1 MAFIVED
8 GTGVAGANSLCDVA
22 FADTYH
28 ADRANASWASSTQ
41 AAKEAALIK
50 ATDYIEQRFG
60 GRFKGR
66 REHETQVLSFPR
78 LYLYTRDGV
87 LVKGIPDRLKAAVS
101 EYALKA
107 LTVSLFLE
115 PEVDDRGLRVKRHRE
130 KVDVLEEEIEYAEAQ
145 TAQVIREI
153 PAADRLMADFITS
166 AGTVIRA

>member
-1 MAFIVED
+1 MAFTVED

-28 ADRANASWASSTQ
+28 ADRANSSWASSTQ

-78 LYLYTRDGV
+78 LCLYTRDGV
-87 LVKGIPDRLKAAVS
+87 LVTGVPDRLKAAVS

-115 PEVDDRGLRVKRHRE
+115 PEVDDRG
-130 KVDVLEEEIEYAEAQ
+130 
-145 TAQVIREI
+145 
-153 PAADRLMADFITS
+153 
-166 AGTVIRA
+166 